1 MLTFYNITPLK
12 SPISILRSAEP
23 RSRCCNRID
32 LIYLVM
38 RSPKCLQMNIEH
50 DSKYIVFIH
59 TQHQRRNINNN
70 WWAQQIQR
78 PWCIFTL
85 LDTATNSSAIIMFTL
100 TNEQRYVTDEYEN
113 GQFGWKQFRPNN
125 AADHFHCV
133 LTFGNSSGWMLELS
147 LIQKI
152 PLILTSFS
160 IIVFSTSCLNFY
172 NSMDS
177 QHNRLWLFFVCSADN

>member
-1 MLTFYNITPLK
+1 MLTFCNTIPLK
-12 SPISILRSAEP
+12 SLVSILRSAEP

-38 RSPKCLQMNIEH
+38 RSPKCLQINNSI
-50 DSKYIVFIH
+50 YIIFIH
-59 TQHQRRNINNN
+59 TQQQRRHNNDN

-78 PWCIFTL
+78 PWWLTL
-85 LDTATNSSAIIMFTL
+85 LERAITSSAIIMFTL

-125 AADHFHCV
+125 AADHFHCNAQIV
-133 LTFGNSSGWMLELS
+133 LAFGNSSGWMLELS

-152 PLILTSFS
+152 PTYIHFIL
-160 IIVFSTSCLNFY
+160 
-172 NSMDS
+172 D
-177 QHNRLWLFFVCSADN
+177 NRIFH